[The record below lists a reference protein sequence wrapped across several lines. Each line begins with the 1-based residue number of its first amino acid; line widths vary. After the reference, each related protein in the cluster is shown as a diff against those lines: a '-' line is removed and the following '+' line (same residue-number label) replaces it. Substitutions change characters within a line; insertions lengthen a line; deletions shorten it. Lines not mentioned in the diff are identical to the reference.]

1 MMVLNF
7 SSNNNSWLN
16 RISLEIIKAVV
27 DLKLLVPSVKHQRCL
42 LPRLQLADKRNKD
55 FKVILEILNGILVKI
70 KAQQLL
76 VILQDKRVL
85 SSQLSNNSASFKAKH
100 NKIPTLRP

>member
-27 DLKLLVPSVKHQRCL
+27 DLKLLVPSVKHQQCL

-85 SSQLSNNSASFKAKH
+85 SSQLNNNSASFKAKH
-100 NKIPTLRP
+100 NKIPTLKP